1 MNAVTRLLSLDREDM
16 TDLERELFLKDFKRL
31 SEEYFEVDGGCDL
44 EVTRSEEGF
53 LVSLIFKA
61 RRIKNIRRPN

>member
-16 TDLERELFLKDFKRL
+16 TDLERELFLKDFKRVAD
-31 SEEYFEVDGGCDL
+31 EYFEVNGECDL

-53 LVSLIFKA
+53 LVCIIFNA

>member
-1 MNAVTRLLSLDREDM
+1 MNAVARILSLDREDM

-31 SEEYFEVDGGCDL
+31 ADEYFEMDGSCDL

-53 LVSLIFKA
+53 LVCLIFNT
-61 RRIKNIRRPN
+61 RRIKNIRRPQ